1 MAAAVD
7 AAADDLCRVQAE
19 PLSHDECVRFVTRD
33 DCGAVATFLG
43 VTRDNFAGK
52 KVVTLRYE
60 AYAPMAEAKMR
71 EICAAAREAFGVK
84 RGAAL
89 HRTGEVA
96 VGEASVILAFAS
108 PHRADA
114 LKAVAW
120 AIDELKAKVP
130 VWKQE
135 VYADG
140 APAWKENAE
149 FDPAKLSEPVGVP
162 DDGAAG

>member
-1 MAAAVD
+1 M
-7 AAADDLCRVQAE
+7 
-19 PLSHDECVRFVTRD
+19 
-33 DCGAVATFLG
+33 
-43 VTRDNFAGK
+43 
-52 KVVTLRYE
+52 TLRYE

-96 VGEASVILAFAS
+96 VGEASVILAFASRRREAVARPRSEASRFPSDTARRS

-162 DDGAAG
+162 DDGTAG